1 MFDLRDPVS
10 SSTHLFTAL
19 WALFA
24 TLLMW
29 RLTRGDRLRRLTATI
44 YGASMV
50 TLYLASG
57 LFHGLR
63 LAPAEF
69 RIFQKIDQ
77 SAIYTLIA
85 GSCTPIVGLLLTG
98 AFRKW
103 LLIAIWTMA
112 FVGIGCLW
120 LLNKAPHEAT
130 VGMYLGMGWLGCVGI
145 WHYYRAVGWSGVSW
159 LIGGAVFYTL
169 GAVCEL
175 AKWPTIWPGV
185 VGAHEV
191 LHISDMIGT
200 FCHFVFIVRFALAYR
215 PEAIEVPASVRPQTS
230 SSSAWAMNG

>member
-1 MFDLRDPVS
+1 MLDLRDPVS

-19 WALFA
+19 WATFA
-24 TLLMW
+24 TLIMW
-29 RLTRGDRLRRLTATI
+29 RLTKGDRLRRTTATI
-44 YGASMV
+44 YGISMIA
-50 TLYLASG
+50 LYLASG

-63 LAPAEF
+63 LSPHGF
-69 RIFQKIDQ
+69 RLLQRIDQ
-77 SAIYTLIA
+77 SAVYTLIA

-103 LLIAIWTMA
+103 LLVAIWTFA
-112 FVGIGCLW
+112 LAGIGCLW

-130 VGMYLGMGWLGCVGI
+130 VGLYLGMGWLGCVGI
-145 WHYYRAVGWSGVSW
+145 WHYYRAVGWHGIAW
-159 LIGGAVFYTL
+159 LIGGAAFYTL

-175 AKWPTIWPGV
+175 VQWPTILPGI
-185 VGAHEV
+185 VGPHEI

-215 PEAIEVPASVRPQTS
+215 PEAIEANSPARTEASTS
-230 SSSAWAMNG
+230 STWAMNG